1 MTLSEPVTP
10 TAVDF
15 EACLAQPA
23 LRMETKQGLM
33 EYSER
38 GDGPPLVS
46 VHGSPGDCVEGLLM
60 AEYFRVNGFRVIAP
74 SRPGYGGTPLATGRT
89 SSEQADAI
97 VALLDALHVDRA
109 AVFGMSGGGPASYA
123 LAGRHP
129 ERVRC
134 LLEVD
139 SLCLPVPPNRLERV
153 SFSSRPLVALQ
164 LWLVDH
170 FPGWML
176 KMSGSPGSPGPQEAA
191 DRVALLRAIIESV
204 GDWPR
209 MRAGYANDEAE
220 FAALGDLPFGAIGCP
235 TMIIHGEADHS
246 VPTTH
251 AEHAHA
257 AIAGAEL
264 RWLPGGPHV
273 RFLVDPVAQGEALSW
288 LRAKAAR

>member
-1 MTLSEPVTP
+1 
-10 TAVDF
+10 
-15 EACLAQPA
+15 
-23 LRMETKQGLM
+23 
-33 EYSER
+33 
-38 GDGPPLVS
+38 
-46 VHGSPGDCVEGLLM
+46 M
-60 AEYFRVNGFRVIAP
+60 AEYFRLNGFRIIAP
-74 SRPGYGGTPLATGRT
+74 SRPGYGGTPVATGRT
-89 SSEQADAI
+89 SSQQADAI
-97 VALLDALHVDRA
+97 AALLDTLDVDRA

-129 ERVRC
+129 DRVSC

-139 SLCLPVPPNRLERV
+139 SLCLPVPPNRLERI

-176 KMSGSPGSPGPQEAA
+176 KVSGSPDSPGPQEAA

-209 MRAGYANDEAE
+209 VRAGYDVDEAE
-220 FAALGDLPFGAIGCP
+220 FAALEQLPFEAITCP
-235 TMIIHGEADHS
+235 VMIIHGEADHS

-257 AIAGAEL
+257 AIGGSQL
-264 RWLPGGPHV
+264 VWLPGGTHT
-273 RFLVDPVAQGEALSW
+273 RFLVDPDAQHQALTW
-288 LRAKAAR
+288 LDAHATT